1 MLKFTNYKLKYTPDQ
16 YTNNNK
22 NNKGLY
28 MQPQTHT
35 ACTSYYNEAQSLLY
49 HSATPK

>member
-16 YTNNNK
+16 HTN

-28 MQPQTHT
+28 MQPQTHCLHKILQRRT
-35 ACTSYYNEAQSLLY
+35 EFTVSFSDIE
-49 HSATPK
+49 KKI